1 MIEAHQLH
9 NTTVI
14 DSSSALISENVTF
27 PFEISTKLYFQSDF
41 LPTWI
46 SGVFWFVRNVEG
58 FFCNIS
64 QLADHRCCL

>member
-14 DSSSALISENVTF
+14 DSSSALISENVTL
-27 PFEISTKLYFQSDF
+27 PSEISAKLYFQSDF

-46 SGVFWFVRNVEG
+46 SVMFWFVRNVEG
-58 FFCNIS
+58 FLQYLSTC
-64 QLADHRCCL
+64 